1 MENSEHKELEE
12 YLEAR
17 ETQLN
22 NVLSSPIGTGDY
34 SMPSTDEV
42 DETIFCEDEIEDT
55 KELLD
60 LLDDEDDNVMKD
72 FLESNNYGR
81 YKQNSITDR

>member
-55 KELLD
+55 RDQTVQKLTRFRCIWIRMGL
-60 LLDDEDDNVMKD
+60 
-72 FLESNNYGR
+72 
-81 YKQNSITDR
+81 

>member
-1 MENSEHKELEE
+1 MEKKDIERTELEE

-34 SMPSTDEV
+34 SMPTTDEV
-42 DETIFCEDEIEDT
+42 NETNFCEDKIEDT
-55 KELLD
+55 KDLLD
-60 LLDDEDDNVMKD
+60 LLDDEEDDVMKE
-72 FLESNNYGR
+72 FFGI
-81 YKQNSITDR
+81 K

>member
-1 MENSEHKELEE
+1 MEKKDIERLKLEE

-34 SMPSTDEV
+34 SLPSSDLVNEA
-42 DETIFCEDEIEDT
+42 IFCEDEIEDT
-55 KELLD
+55 KDILD
-60 LLDDEDDNVMKD
+60 LLDDEEDNVMKD
-72 FLESNNYGR
+72 FFGF
-81 YKQNSITDR
+81 K

>member
-22 NVLSSPIGTGDY
+22 NILSSPIGTGDY
-34 SMPSTDEV
+34 SVPSSDEV
-42 DETIFCEDEIEDT
+42 NEAIFCEDEIEDA
-55 KELLD
+55 KDLLD
-60 LLDDEDDNVMKD
+60 LLDDEEDNVMKD
-72 FLESNNYGR
+72 FFGL
-81 YKQNSITDR
+81 K

>member
-60 LLDDEDDNVMKD
+60 LLDDEDDNVMKE
-72 FLESNNYGR
+72 FFGI
-81 YKQNSITDR
+81 K

>member
-1 MENSEHKELEE
+1 MEKKDIERMELEE

-34 SMPSTDEV
+34 SLPSSDEV
-42 DETIFCEDEIEDT
+42 NETILCEDEIEDT
-55 KELLD
+55 KDLLNLLD
-60 LLDDEDDNVMKD
+60 EEDEVMKD
-72 FLESNNYGR
+72 FFGL
-81 YKQNSITDR
+81 K

>member
-1 MENSEHKELEE
+1 MMNKDIDKEELEE

-34 SMPSTDEV
+34 SLPSSDLVNEA
-42 DETIFCEDEIEDT
+42 IFCEDEIEDT
-55 KELLD
+55 KDMLD
-60 LLDDEDDNVMKD
+60 LLDDEEDDVMKD
-72 FLESNNYGR
+72 FFWL
-81 YKQNSITDR
+81 K